1 VGQTLPATLRSTI
14 NTKSLLT
21 AGSLS
26 AGYLLL
32 AYLLIGFKT
41 DQLFLV
47 GLFNAFYF
55 ATPGT
60 RKFIVGFSV
69 FIVFWI
75 LFDFMKAF
83 PNYTFNSVHIESL
96 YNAEKTLF
104 GIDSNGVLVTPNEFF
119 KEHSHTFLDVM
130 SGLFYLCWMPV
141 PMGFAA
147 YLFFKY
153 RKVFLRFSLTFL
165 LVNLLG
171 FVIYYLYPA
180 APPWYVEYYGFD
192 FIANTNGN
200 TAGLI
205 GFDYFFGINIF
216 ASLYSKSSNV
226 FAAMPSLHSAYPLIV
241 IFYGLKYK
249 LGRMNIVFG
258 IVTLGIW
265 FAAVYSSHHYV
276 LDVLAGIICAL
287 VGIYFFNILAERS
300 TPFKKWLTQYE
311 LLIS

>member
-1 VGQTLPATLRSTI
+1 MTPAFSSI
-14 NTKSLLT
+14 NYRSLLT
-21 AGSLS
+21 AGLLSL
-26 AGYLLL
+26 GYLVL

-47 GLFNAFYF
+47 GVFNAFYF
-55 ATPGT
+55 ATPVT
-60 RKFIVGFSV
+60 RKFIIGFAV

-83 PNYTFNSVHIESL
+83 PNYTFNPVHIESL

-104 GIDSNGVLVTPNEFF
+104 GMESNGILVTPNEYF

-147 YLFFKY
+147 YLFFKD
-153 RKVFLRFSLTFL
+153 RKVFLQFSLTFL

-171 FVIYYLYPA
+171 FVVYYLYPA
-180 APPWYVEYYGFD
+180 APPWYVEHYGFD
-192 FIANTNGN
+192 FIANTPGN

-205 GFDYFFGINIF
+205 TFDQFFGVDIF
-216 ASLYSKSSNV
+216 TSLYSKSSNV

-241 IFYGLKYK
+241 IFYGLKY
-249 LGRMNIVFG
+249 RMGWVNIFFAT
-258 IVTLGIW
+258 VTIGIW
-265 FAAVYSSHHYV
+265 FAAVYSRHHYL
-276 LDVLAGIICAL
+276 LDIIFGILCAL
-287 VGIYFFNILAERS
+287 IGIGIFDYLSSRNKVVRS
-300 TPFKKWLTQYE
+300 FLEKYLK
-311 LLIS
+311 LIQ